1 VLGAFF
7 DDSGTHA
14 SAPVIVI
21 GGLLG
26 TEEQWDVFADAW
38 NALLAHGL
46 PGKPPLSRFH
56 LSPCRAGADEFRDY
70 SLAERDRITYLFR
83 HVILDVGLVTIAVA
97 VNKLAWNELVVDEI
111 ADQLGDPI
119 GFCFVKCIDQVL
131 TTIRFRKPGEKVFLF
146 FDQAI
151 KNKLEAWVQ
160 FYGMTKENHPE
171 IEGMA
176 FAPVPNVVA
185 LQGADMIATETYQY
199 NLKWLNDRENAPTNA
214 NAHFRDYLKRE
225 LSVGIVFDRAQI
237 AEMVQRVRAGFVA
250 PVSVGR

>member
-1 VLGAFF
+1 MTAVLGAFF

-14 SAPVIVI
+14 SAPVIVM

-26 TEEQWDVFADAW
+26 TEEQWDVFAAAW
-38 NALLAHGL
+38 NALLAHPL

-119 GFCFVKCIDQVL
+119 GFCLVKCIDQVL

-146 FDQAI
+146 FDRGT
-151 KNKLEAWVQ
+151 KDKLEAWVE
-160 FYGMTKENHPE
+160 FYGMTKEKHSE
-171 IEGMA
+171 IDGFA
-176 FAPVPNVVA
+176 FAPVPKVVA

-199 NLKWLNDRENAPTNA
+199 NLKWLKDRENAPANA

-225 LSVGIVFDRAQI
+225 LSVGIVFDREQI
-237 AEMVQRVRAGFVA
+237 AEMVQRVRVGFV
-250 PVSVGR
+250 PPS